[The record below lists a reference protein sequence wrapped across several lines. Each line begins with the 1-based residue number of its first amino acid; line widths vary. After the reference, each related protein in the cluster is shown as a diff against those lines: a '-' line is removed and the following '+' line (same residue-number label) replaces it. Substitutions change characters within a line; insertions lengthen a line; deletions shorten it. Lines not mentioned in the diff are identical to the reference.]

1 MNAQERVGR
10 VALRTVPQNRSFV
23 SPSAPKYT
31 NSLFVVNSA
40 KTKIA
45 PYFPLLVVCFA
56 HSFSLQR
63 RLVRIDDALPAAAS
77 HAELAENIFFQLMKR
92 VYVNF

>member
-1 MNAQERVGR
+1 MLRKESEEWHFERCHKIGLSFSHR
-10 VALRTVPQNRSFV
+10 LLNTQTVYLLSIQQ
-23 SPSAPKYT
+23 
-31 NSLFVVNSA
+31 
-40 KTKIA
+40 TKIA

-77 HAELAENIFFQLMKR
+77 HDELAENIFFQLMKR